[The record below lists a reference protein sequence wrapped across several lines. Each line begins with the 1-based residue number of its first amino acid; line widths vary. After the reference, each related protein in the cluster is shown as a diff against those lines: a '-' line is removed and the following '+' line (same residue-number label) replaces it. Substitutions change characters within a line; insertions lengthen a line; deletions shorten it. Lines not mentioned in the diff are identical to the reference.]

1 MKNVRILVF
10 SGAVVVAGALG
21 SSTGAMGGDLYRFS
35 YTEHGRGVN
44 DSSGE
49 LPVTAGMATSMSTE
63 VIEAGSSVGWHHH
76 DNDAPTLVIVK
87 RGSAVEYTSCT
98 DKRQLVAGR
107 TYLHQAD
114 HHKHPMLLRNEGTE
128 PVELLVVYFN
138 VSPENP
144 SGVPDGR
151 PDPPPADCPTLY

>member
-1 MKNVRILVF
+1 MKNVRTLAV
-10 SGAVVVAGALG
+10 SGAVAVVGALVWG
-21 SSTGAMGGDLYRFS
+21 TGAMGGDLYRFS

-49 LPVTAGMATSMSTE
+49 LPVTAGMATSISTE

-76 DNDAPTLVIVK
+76 DNNAPALIIIK

-98 DKRQLVAGR
+98 DKKLLVAGR

-114 HHKHPMLLRNEGTE
+114 HHMHPTLLRNEGTE
-128 PVELLVVYFN
+128 PVEIEVVYFN
-138 VSPENP
+138 VSPQNP
-144 SGVPDGR
+144 SGFPDGR